1 MFHKAGLGR
10 EDGIKVILGTG
21 ICAFSQIH
29 GKREKVAGWGYL
41 IDDGGSAT
49 NIDRDALHAYF
60 GVFNGSGEVP
70 QLTERISAW

>member
-29 GKREKVAGWGYL
+29 GKREKVAGWGYF
-41 IDDGGSAT
+41 IDDGGSAYKY
-49 NIDRDALHAYF
+49 R
-60 GVFNGSGEVP
+60 P
-70 QLTERISAW
+70 